1 MFSKKINIGL
11 AFMLGVFLVM
21 LATLGDG
28 SPPNLQQNKQQYQQ
42 QK

>member
-11 AFMLGVFLVM
+11 AFTLGVFLVI
-21 LATLGDG
+21 LATMGDG
-28 SPPNLQQNKQQYQQ
+28 SPPNIQQAKQRQSQ